1 MVRWTS
7 YDHRRDCYQGHI
19 VAKEDLTKAFLAQTS
34 ILPKYD
40 YSGLEA
46 ILAMLLQE
54 CASISEAEAL
64 EVLAAELP
72 RE

>member
-1 MVRWTS
+1 MRWTS
-7 YDHRRDCYQGHI
+7 YDQRRDCYQGHI
-19 VAKEDLTKAFLAQTS
+19 VKKDELTKAFLAQTA
-34 ILPKYD
+34 IEPNYN

-54 CASISEAEAL
+54 CASISQAEAL
-64 EVLAAELP
+64 DVLAAELP